1 MAQSF
6 QVSTPPAQAQAF
18 DMQAEQD
25 EIARRR
31 RMADILRQ
39 QSAQPEGQ
47 MVSGR
52 FVAPSITQRLAG
64 LFNAYQGGQM
74 DREATQQARDLAG
87 RVDERRR
94 TETTG
99 IVDALRGNTN
109 YTQAGMTGGL
119 DSDEYRRI
127 GTFANPDEALRLA
140 TSASSPEARAFV
152 PTILGMQQQDKITA
166 EQRQAR
172 EAQMAADQAF
182 RREQAEAQRQAQMQ
196 ALAQRAE
203 DQRLMQTERFEA
215 QRQLAAMQAQA
226 RQDAMRLAASMRP
239 APQPQAPIAVLGDD
253 GQPVLMRPDQA
264 VGRRPASAAGGP
276 AKPLPAA
283 IQKMVQ
289 ENIEIIGTAGSINA
303 DLAGITQQI
312 EKGTL
317 RFNPASNLVARAR
330 NATGLGNEQTANFAS
345 FRSNMERLRNES
357 LRLNKGVQTDGDA
370 QRAWNELFDNI
381 NDQGVVSQRL
391 AEIQKINERAMA
403 LRGMDVERIYGEFG
417 RQAPDLSRYG
427 NLPGATN
434 LPKSGSPNLPQIV
447 PPQRPAA
454 NSAQPGGAPRVVD
467 FSSLPQ

>member
-1 MAQSF
+1 M
-6 QVSTPPAQAQAF
+6 
-18 DMQAEQD
+18 EQD
-25 EIARRR
+25 ARER
-31 RMADILRQ
+31 A
-39 QSAQPEGQ
+39 A
-47 MVSGR
+47 
-52 FVAPSITQRLAG
+52 
-64 LFNAYQGGQM
+64 
-74 DREATQQARDLAG
+74 REAREFEDRQRNAPRPQVVQEQQPDGSVRSVVRMIGPQTTDGTVLSTAPARP
-87 RVDERRR
+87 R
-94 TETTG
+94 
-99 IVDALRGNTN
+99 
-109 YTQAGMTGGL
+109 
-119 DSDEYRRI
+119 
-127 GTFANPDEALRLA
+127 
-140 TSASSPEARAFV
+140 
-152 PTILGMQQQDKITA
+152 
-166 EQRQAR
+166 EQRQTDR
-172 EAQMAADQAF
+172 GIEEFNPQTQQW
-182 RREQAEAQRQAQMQ
+182 EPTGRQPY
-196 ALAQRAE
+196 
-203 DQRLMQTERFEA
+203 
-215 QRQLAAMQAQA
+215 
-226 RQDAMRLAASMRP
+226 RP
-239 APQPQAPIAVLGDD
+239 PVGGGAPLPV
-253 GQPVLMRPDQA
+253 QPVTVRRN
-264 VGRRPASAAGGP
+264 GRDVVIDARSGREIGEAPPRDGGP

-289 ENIEIIGTAGSINA
+289 ENIDIIGTAGSINA